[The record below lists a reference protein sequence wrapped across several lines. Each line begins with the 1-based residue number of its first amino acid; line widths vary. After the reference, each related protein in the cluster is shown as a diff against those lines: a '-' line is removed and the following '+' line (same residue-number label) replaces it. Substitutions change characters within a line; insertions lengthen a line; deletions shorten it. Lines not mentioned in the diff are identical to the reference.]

1 MEKSSWCINYF
12 AYLWMCFSCHVLIY
26 AYVWL
31 QGKPALS
38 FHIMS
43 NNELSSVSNA
53 VSLNSWQFIVYLP
66 RDVWWK
72 LNFNCLRVVM
82 RRLCARAQP
91 SNFPFLLAY
100 CFLPPPTSP
109 ELKLNSN
116 GLHARAQKLFPFFP
130 PFVYIENIFDW
141 KHSFRDSLWEK
152 GLRFNSHSTN
162 IRRKHFFATE
172 NIL

>member
-31 QGKPALS
+31 HENPALS

-43 NNELSSVSNA
+43 NNELSSVSN
-53 VSLNSWQFIVYLP
+53 VISLNSWQFIVYLP

-91 SNFPFLLAY
+91 SNFPFLLMLVSCLLLLSQPGAETKLEWPSCTSAEAFSFFSSFCLY
-100 CFLPPPTSP
+100 RKYLRLKTFLSWFLMRERSP
-109 ELKLNSN
+109 
-116 GLHARAQKLFPFFP
+116 F
-130 PFVYIENIFDW
+130 
-141 KHSFRDSLWEK
+141 
-152 GLRFNSHSTN
+152 
-162 IRRKHFFATE
+162 
-172 NIL
+172 